1 MPRTTWRG
9 LAAAA
14 MAAAMCVT
22 MMTTMTTAQ
31 PTAGQPA
38 GSLYDLDTKTL
49 DGKPAPLARYRGTVT
64 LVVNTASQC
73 GFTPQ
78 YAGLQKLHDQMKGR
92 GFSVLGF
99 PSNDFG
105 GQEPGSA
112 QEIATFCE
120 RNFGVTFPMFSK
132 LVTRAGPDQSPI
144 YAYLG
149 ASGQLPR
156 WNFSKY
162 VVGKDGKVKAFFP
175 SSVTPDDPQL
185 RKAIEDALAS

>member
-1 MPRTTWRG
+1 MRSMYTVWG
-9 LAAAA
+9 GAA
-14 MAAAMCVT
+14 MAAVLAT
-22 MMTTMTTAQ
+22 SMTLAQ
-31 PTAGQPA
+31 TPDGKIAA
-38 GSLYDLDTKTL
+38 SLYDLQTTTL
-49 DGKPAPLARYRGTVT
+49 DGKPAPLSAYKGKVT

-78 YAGLQKLHDQMKGR
+78 YTGLQKLHHELAPK

-112 QEIATFCE
+112 EEIKTFCQ
-120 RNFGVTFPMFSK
+120 RNYGVTFPMFSK
-132 LVTRAGPDQSPI
+132 LVTKAGQGQSPI

-149 ASGQLPR
+149 QTGNLPG

-162 VVGKDGKVKAFFP
+162 VIGKDGTVKAFFP
-175 SSVTPDDPQL
+175 SKVTPEDPAL
-185 RKAIEDALAS
+185 RKAIAAALAS

>member
-1 MPRTTWRG
+1 MLPG
-9 LAAAA
+9 LGAAA
-14 MAAAMCVT
+14 MAAVL
-22 MMTTMTTAQ
+22 MTTMTTAQ
-31 PTAGQPA
+31 SGYGPAA
-38 GSLYDLDTKTL
+38 GSLYDLETKTL
-49 DGKPAPLARYRGTVT
+49 DGKPAPLSAYRGKVT

-78 YAGLQKLHDQMKGR
+78 YAGLQKLHDEMKGK

-105 GQEPGSA
+105 GQEPGGA
-112 QEIATFCE
+112 EEIATFCQ
-120 RNFGVTFPMFSK
+120 RNYGVTFPMFSK

-149 ASGQLPR
+149 ATGNLPG

-162 VVGKDGKVKAFFP
+162 VIGKDGKVTAFFP
-175 SSVTPDDPQL
+175 SKVTPEDPQL
-185 RKAIEDALAS
+185 RKAIEAALAP